1 MPDPHSSG
9 AMVPLGAGSA
19 SFAQQGSLDWV
30 ALANT
35 QYSASI
41 AVLGRLAKAGIDPL
55 TVAFGQAMCMKLP
68 IGVHG
73 ERVLAEAMSTL
84 SAKSCAADLL
94 WFGTGIRHILRD
106 LVQTSQGC
114 SLVALC
120 AALTESHPMSLSA
133 LVLYDIAKQIGG
145 PQEIQPSFE
154 QWEALVRATASVFN
168 ATTFGLRVHQI
179 AKFATSPQIQPNGQ
193 RTMFRDI
200 NQRPDIPHPTDLA
213 KVLLSIG
220 QIVQGSLHAVS
231 VQGSCCCS
239 WIAAWGDY
247 VLGLRVLVRDT
258 NGSIV
263 FANFNA
269 MEASAQISV
278 TFVDETPDNN
288 TIWVQTSHSIR
299 SGVEFV
305 RNCFSKQGITE
316 SRDNVFQ
323 SGRLN
328 WETMWQASFG
338 HSFSPLVQL
347 AKNED
352 PETPQDSA
360 FELSSDE
367 VTDDFMSV
375 HKIFARLVAIATIIL
390 FTEGPISSY
399 YGTVQFYSSYMC
411 GIIPELRPCKEQ
423 IRLAIEATLKLLS
436 ADDPLDRCTS
446 AAFSAMDTLILEYV
460 RYQHLLAA
468 RCGCES
474 HKRFENQ
481 ITAQFCLSR
490 LTETMIYV
498 MYMLDRVV
506 FDSPLQPTV
515 YGMHRIY
522 SASAKDLVP
531 NHRGVVNVRQ
541 LIDPLR
547 RLTRSIDDGS
557 GAMFADLAA
566 LFAGQDW
573 QIDLQG
579 SVAQSDGKLYCYNQL
594 LEELTD
600 NIRDAT
606 RIHVGSG
613 HMTYRMHRVLYDTSG
628 HREHQPGYPASTTE
642 LVSSVDCLTEDTASN
657 PIDSEIVVVE
667 TPTHIY
673 LRHQITTKLGQF
685 WISPTLLLNRLHAAM
700 AYHSRERIPSSDNA
714 RWGAVLQGH
723 TYIKVQGEGLVDTPN
738 ECHML
743 RPLHG
748 NILGRCVAIATTKSP
763 VALVRSRQDLEVF
776 ARYWCRDFD
785 VRQEDG
791 LGLRYFVLIS

>member
-305 RNCFSKQGITE
+305 RNCFSKQGIPNPVTT
-316 SRDNVFQ
+316 F
-323 SGRLN
+323 
-328 WETMWQASFG
+328 
-338 HSFSPLVQL
+338 FS
-347 AKNED
+347 
-352 PETPQDSA
+352 
-360 FELSSDE
+360 
-367 VTDDFMSV
+367 
-375 HKIFARLVAIATIIL
+375 
-390 FTEGPISSY
+390 
-399 YGTVQFYSSYMC
+399 
-411 GIIPELRPCKEQ
+411 
-423 IRLAIEATLKLLS
+423 
-436 ADDPLDRCTS
+436 
-446 AAFSAMDTLILEYV
+446 
-460 RYQHLLAA
+460 
-468 RCGCES
+468 
-474 HKRFENQ
+474 
-481 ITAQFCLSR
+481 
-490 LTETMIYV
+490 
-498 MYMLDRVV
+498 
-506 FDSPLQPTV
+506 
-515 YGMHRIY
+515 
-522 SASAKDLVP
+522 
-531 NHRGVVNVRQ
+531 
-541 LIDPLR
+541 
-547 RLTRSIDDGS
+547 
-557 GAMFADLAA
+557 
-566 LFAGQDW
+566 
-573 QIDLQG
+573 QG
-579 SVAQSDGKLYCYNQL
+579 G
-594 LEELTD
+594 
-600 NIRDAT
+600 
-606 RIHVGSG
+606 
-613 HMTYRMHRVLYDTSG
+613 
-628 HREHQPGYPASTTE
+628 
-642 LVSSVDCLTEDTASN
+642 
-657 PIDSEIVVVE
+657 
-667 TPTHIY
+667 
-673 LRHQITTKLGQF
+673 
-685 WISPTLLLNRLHAAM
+685 
-700 AYHSRERIPSSDNA
+700 
-714 RWGAVLQGH
+714 
-723 TYIKVQGEGLVDTPN
+723 
-738 ECHML
+738 
-743 RPLHG
+743 
-748 NILGRCVAIATTKSP
+748 
-763 VALVRSRQDLEVF
+763 
-776 ARYWCRDFD
+776 
-785 VRQEDG
+785 
-791 LGLRYFVLIS
+791 